1 MNRSAVCTFFR
12 RHTGKTLI
20 EAVNARR
27 ISVAKNLLRRKDL
40 PIQQV
45 CFLSGFNDV
54 PYFSRLFKR
63 TEGITPK
70 EYRRREPCHLGR
82 RRQRSGRRRPAAI
95 CKSYRL
101 ALRNGLF
108 QRPIRP
114 VWDCHTGRITNA
126 PQHSLYGMLTGTA
139 VRESHAHNQSKCS

>member
-70 EYRRREPCHLGR
+70 EYRRR
-82 RRQRSGRRRPAAI
+82 RPAAI

-114 VWDCHTGRITNA
+114 VWDCHTGRIANA
-126 PQHSLYGMLTGTA
+126 PQHSLDGMLTGTA

>member
-20 EAVNARR
+20 KAVNARR
-27 ISVAKNLLRRKDL
+27 ICVVKNLLRRKDL

-63 TEGITPK
+63 IEGITPK
-70 EYRRREPCHLGR
+70 EYRRREPCH
-82 RRQRSGRRRPAAI
+82 
-95 CKSYRL
+95 
-101 ALRNGLF
+101 
-108 QRPIRP
+108 
-114 VWDCHTGRITNA
+114 
-126 PQHSLYGMLTGTA
+126 
-139 VRESHAHNQSKCS
+139 

>member
-1 MNRSAVCTFFR
+1 MNRPAVCTSFR
-12 RHTGKTLI
+12 RHIGKTLI

-40 PIQQV
+40 PIQHV

-63 TEGITPK
+63 TEGIMPK
-70 EYRRREPCHLGR
+70 EYRRREPCHRGR
-82 RRQRSGRRRPAAI
+82 RRQRSGRRRQAAI

-108 QRPIRP
+108 RRPIRP
-114 VWDCHTGRITNA
+114 VWRCHTGRIANA
-126 PQHSLYGMLTGTA
+126 LQHSLSGMLTGTT
-139 VRESHAHNQSKCS
+139 VRESHPHNQSKCS